1 MLKTKC
7 LVKNCLA
14 IFQQKVFKIGWG
26 TATDGAFWVWP
37 WMTNLDS
44 DSSKVSISDLV
55 KPVRFEYI
63 WIKYLVVMMREP
75 SNYDLIVPS
84 RSSSDA
90 ADKHHNSASDKQLGE
105 NNVWHEEHH
114 VMQINESHWSI
125 WYLQKC
131 WFLRIK
137 YLLMKIYHFRDWK
150 LSWSE
155 ISDKILSQSW
165 DWRSVTLHIGIEG

>member
-1 MLKTKC
+1 MCLEFSIFDLIFDRRNFVPRNFRRKFSSKRNLMLKTKC
-7 LVKNCLA
+7 LG
-14 IFQQKVFKIGWG
+14 IFHKKKFNLGRG
-26 TATDGAFWVWP
+26 TVTGGAFRVWP

-44 DSSKVSISDLV
+44 DSSKVLFSDLIR
-55 KPVRFEYI
+55 PVRFEYI

-105 NNVWHEEHH
+105 NNVWQEHH
-114 VMQINESHWSI
+114 VMQINESHWLI

-131 WFLRIK
+131 WF
-137 YLLMKIYHFRDWK
+137 F
-150 LSWSE
+150 E
-155 ISDKILSQSW
+155 
-165 DWRSVTLHIGIEG
+165 